1 MILPELDSD
10 FHFILNPDIQLTADT
25 LSDGPHPASGSGR
38 SGLSR
43 S

>member
-25 LSDGPHPASGSGR
+25 LSHLATGWLPTRMP
-38 SGLSR
+38 
-43 S
+43 